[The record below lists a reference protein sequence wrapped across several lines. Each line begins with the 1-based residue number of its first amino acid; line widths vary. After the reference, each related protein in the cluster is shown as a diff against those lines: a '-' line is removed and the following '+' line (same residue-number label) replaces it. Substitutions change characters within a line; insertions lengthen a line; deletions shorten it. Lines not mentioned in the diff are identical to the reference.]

1 MFMTCAQFEDKTEIV
16 EIALSMR
23 TGDYWYD
30 VESNVV
36 YTIEVL
42 HCIMDINSVSYYR
55 TGSGIC
61 LLTKYGYIEVGILDE
76 VPYCNK
82 IFSPYGDFV
91 KGKSDR
97 LRKCD
102 HGSIIILDI
111 IGDLL
116 KSLSLSK

>member
-1 MFMTCAQFEDKTEIV
+1 MTTRSKKDYKEIV

-42 HCIMDINSVSYYR
+42 YGIMEINSVSYYR
-55 TGSGIC
+55 TKSGIC

-91 KGKSDR
+91 KGKQDR
-97 LRKCD
+97 LRKSD
-102 HGSIIILDI
+102 LASPIILDI
-111 IGDLL
+111 IGELL
-116 KSLSLSK
+116 KSLSL

>member
-1 MFMTCAQFEDKTEIV
+1 MTTRSKKDYKEIV
-16 EIALSMR
+16 EIALYMR

-30 VESNVV
+30 VSNAV
-36 YTIEVL
+36 YTVEVL
-42 HCIMDINSVSYYR
+42 HSIMEVNSISYYR
-55 TGSGIC
+55 TSSGIC
-61 LLTKYGYIEVGILDE
+61 FLTRYGYIEVGICDE

-97 LRKCD
+97 LRKSD
-102 HGSIIILDI
+102 LGSPIILDI

>member
-1 MFMTCAQFEDKTEIV
+1 MFMTRAQFEDKTEIV

-36 YTIEVL
+36 YTVEVL
-42 HCIMDINSVSYYR
+42 HSIMEVNSISYYR
-55 TGSGIC
+55 TSSGIC
-61 LLTKYGYIEVGILDE
+61 FLTRYGYIEVGILDI
-76 VPYCNK
+76 PYCNK

-97 LRKCD
+97 LRKSD
-102 HGSIIILDI
+102 LGSPIILDI